1 MSMKRDDV
9 NRVICFHGLSL
20 SCLVLKAVESA
31 KKYVTRCDQQWS
43 QFSVVEK
50 GTEALMTV
58 ASSAAVCDKGF
69 IPVWPASIRNFTMF
83 FSLRGQL
90 FSILEWRWQVVRGRV
105 PWRLKVRSIHCTSI
119 VTLWWT
125 SIMLYYELLQ
135 ELQSC
140 HQQHREWCVQRLG
153 QQVSSSRSSLL
164 IWAKAKFQLMHY
176 KHKKLH
182 NLIKMMFVEN
192 CLHTFTLYV

>member
-9 NRVICFHGLSL
+9 SRVNYFHGLSL

-31 KKYVTRCDQQWS
+31 KKYVTGCDQQWS

-50 GTEALMTV
+50 GTEAWMTV

-125 SIMLYYELLQ
+125 SIMLYYKLLQ
-135 ELQSC
+135 RPKILPSAT
-140 HQQHREWCVQRLG
+140 QRMIH
-153 QQVSSSRSSLL
+153 S
-164 IWAKAKFQLMHY
+164 KAGPAGF
-176 KHKKLH
+176 
-182 NLIKMMFVEN
+182 II
-192 CLHTFTLYV
+192 TFFPSYLNKSKIPVDAW

>member
-1 MSMKRDDV
+1 MVFHTFPVQELVGTLYWENFPPGNGSHTCRSLQQRTGPQFLSMKRDDV
-9 NRVICFHGLSL
+9 SRVIYFHGLSL

-31 KKYVTRCDQQWS
+31 KKYVTGCDQQWS

-50 GTEALMTV
+50 GTEAWMTV

-69 IPVWPASIRNFTMF
+69 IPVWPASIRNFTVF

-125 SIMLYYELLQ
+125 SIM
-135 ELQSC
+135 
-140 HQQHREWCVQRLG
+140 
-153 QQVSSSRSSLL
+153 
-164 IWAKAKFQLMHY
+164 
-176 KHKKLH
+176 
-182 NLIKMMFVEN
+182 
-192 CLHTFTLYV
+192 

>member
-1 MSMKRDDV
+1 MIHLRRF
-9 NRVICFHGLSL
+9 NYCFFWSSIHSLFKNLLGPCTEKIFLQGMGLIHVDPCSRG
-20 SCLVLKAVESA
+20 LVHSFYVHEEGWCQQGYLLPWLKFILLGFKAVESA
-31 KKYVTRCDQQWS
+31 KKYVTGCDQQWS

-50 GTEALMTV
+50 GTEAWMTV
-58 ASSAAVCDKGF
+58 ASSAAVCDKSF

-125 SIMLYYELLQ
+125 SIM
-135 ELQSC
+135 
-140 HQQHREWCVQRLG
+140 
-153 QQVSSSRSSLL
+153 
-164 IWAKAKFQLMHY
+164 
-176 KHKKLH
+176 
-182 NLIKMMFVEN
+182 
-192 CLHTFTLYV
+192 